1 MVIAWPASPAMLAN
15 GFHSTYWPPALP
27 GAEPMT
33 LLPRA
38 DRSSANLSLRKKMDD
53 GRRQRPRY
61 PLLEGGRG
69 QQRGIGGVAHV
80 AALDQDLGDAGE
92 VEPGEV
98 VAVVDALGPV
108 IGALRHRR
116 AAEKRL
122 ADIRAD
128 WLRVVDYRVVR
139 PVRPRF
145 QDRESPAR
153 RGAA

>member
-1 MVIAWPASPAMLAN
+1 MLQYQRLASASREGRPPGSNTVAPSPRVMVIAWPASPAMLAN

-38 DRSSANLSLRKKMDD
+38 DGSSANLSLRKKMDD

-80 AALDQDLGDAGE
+80 AALDEDLGDAG
-92 VEPGEV
+92 
-98 VAVVDALGPV
+98 VVDAMGPV
-108 IGALRHRR
+108 IGALRHER

-122 ADIRAD
+122 ADIRAEL
-128 WLRVVDYRVVR
+128 LR
-139 PVRPRF
+139 
-145 QDRESPAR
+145 
-153 RGAA
+153 